1 MAIINNDIEAW
12 KEYKIIRN
20 QYNNLIKK
28 NKNKYF
34 EQKLDIKNKIIQ
46 DDNMSD

>member
-1 MAIINNDIEAW
+1 MAIINNDIETW